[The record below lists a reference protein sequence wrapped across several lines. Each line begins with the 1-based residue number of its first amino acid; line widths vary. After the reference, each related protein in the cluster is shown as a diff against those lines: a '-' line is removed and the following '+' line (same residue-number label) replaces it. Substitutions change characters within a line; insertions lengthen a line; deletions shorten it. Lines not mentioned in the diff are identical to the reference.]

1 MKKMKNEL
9 CSSIGT
15 SVSIFNNTVIFNF
28 NE

>member
-15 SVSIFNNTVIFNF
+15 SVSVFNNTVIFNF

>member
-1 MKKMKNEL
+1 MKKMKMAI

-15 SVSIFNNTVIFNF
+15 SVSIFNNTVIFKI